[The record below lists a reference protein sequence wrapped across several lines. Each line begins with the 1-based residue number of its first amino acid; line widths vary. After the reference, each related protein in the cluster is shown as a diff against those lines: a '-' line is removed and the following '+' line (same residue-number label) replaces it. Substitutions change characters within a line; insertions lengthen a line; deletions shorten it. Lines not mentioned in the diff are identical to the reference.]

1 MKKSISGNQLRLHKL
16 LRSQIPLNKDVFMV
30 FANKRFCQEFL
41 RVILQ
46 DKKLIVI
53 DNEIIGKWD
62 AGLKVYYVN
71 TKGLT
76 NKNIND
82 YLKLLTDKTTISKKY
97 KQTSSIKKEIYE
109 IGGATMS
116 KEMREILDS
125 ERAEGKIEGKI
136 EFALNMFKN
145 KLIELKDAAKLLGM
159 SEEKFSELA
168 NA

>member
-1 MKKSISGNQLRLHKL
+1 MN
-16 LRSQIPLNKDVFMV
+16 
-30 FANKRFCQEFL
+30 
-41 RVILQ
+41 
-46 DKKLIVI
+46 IVS
-53 DNEIIGKWD
+53 DQNEIIGKWD

-109 IGGATMS
+109 IGGVTMS

>member
-1 MKKSISGNQLRLHKL
+1 MN
-16 LRSQIPLNKDVFMV
+16 
-30 FANKRFCQEFL
+30 
-41 RVILQ
+41 
-46 DKKLIVI
+46 IVS
-53 DNEIIGKWD
+53 DQNEIIGKWD

-97 KQTSSIKKEIYE
+97 KQTSSIKKEIYA

-125 ERAEGKIEGKI
+125 ERAEGKAEGKI
-136 EFALNMFKN
+136 EGMMLGQ
-145 KLIELKDAAKLLGM
+145 LKAIVKLLRQGLI
-159 SEEKFSELA
+159 SEEVALSNLELSKEELDKKIKEL
-168 NA
+168 NI